1 MSGRDAAGA
10 RPSLF
15 KRLRRRWRQ
24 RACVTICVPAYMAGG
39 FIAETLQSISRQTYR
54 TIKVLISVDPSTDN
68 TIEACGPFLA
78 DPRFSLVSQPKR
90 LGWPGNVNYLLDQVR
105 TDYFCIVLHDDL
117 IDPDYVARL
126 MRALRRAPST
136 ICAYP
141 LMQRFGQEPALASIA
156 GVTGDPYARAMAF
169 LARPLNAVALRG
181 VTRSAVLRSGQ
192 RLRDLGTGGF
202 FAEFLWAFELALL
215 GDCRRVRRT
224 RYHSRYRADSV
235 SKGWRAWPAERKRA
249 GWRALLR
256 QFNQA
261 VAQRNFS
268 EQQRDALMEAMLRWA
283 YQLESWM
290 PAGAEERSAIADP
303 AKLAAMA
310 RAWRDA
316 PDGEPPFL

>member
-1 MSGRDAAGA
+1 MSVNGA
-10 RPSLF
+10 RPSFF
-15 KRLRRRWRQ
+15 KQLRRHWRQ
-24 RACVTICVPAYMAGG
+24 RAGVTICVPAYMAAG
-39 FIAETLQSISRQTYR
+39 FIAETLQSISGQTYR
-54 TIKVLISVDPSTDN
+54 NIKVLISVDPSTDD
-68 TIEACGPFLA
+68 TIEVCRPFLA

-141 LMQRFGQEPALASIA
+141 LMQRFGQAPSLASIA
-156 GVTGDPYARAMAF
+156 SVTGDPYARAMAF

-181 VTRSAVLRSGQ
+181 VTRSAVLRGGQ

-235 SKGWRAWPAERKRA
+235 SKGWRAWSADRKRT
-249 GWRALLR
+249 GWRELLR
-256 QFNQA
+256 QFNAAAARQNFTEE
-261 VAQRNFS
+261 QRS
-268 EQQRDALMEAMLRWA
+268 TLLEAMLRWA
-283 YQLESWM
+283 YQLQSWL
-290 PAGAEERSAIADP
+290 PASAAERSAIADP

-310 RAWRDA
+310 RAWRDN
-316 PDGEPPFL
+316 PDGAPPFL